1 MSRATVTVV
10 MSTYNHGDLVAEAVH
25 SVLRQR
31 DVDLEFLVADDGSV
45 DDTREVVAACRDPR
59 LQFLPY
65 EESRGACA
73 VLNELIRRA
82 SGEFVA
88 VINSDDYWTVDD
100 KLAYQVDVLRQR
112 PSVGACFGRA
122 RFVDRAGR
130 SIDKASL
137 AHGHVFDKEN
147 RSSGAWLRHFF
158 TRGNCLCHPTMLIRK
173 ACYDAVGLYDNRLRQ
188 LPDFDMWI
196 RLVKRYEIHITE
208 RELIAFRQLPGENTS
223 SDTPA
228 NLRRLLN
235 ETYFILRR
243 FFTDVPRDS
252 FLEGFGD
259 LVVTD
264 DPSEAELQI
273 EQALLFLAK
282 DRWSPQIFSLIGLE
296 MVHDLL
302 QREPHKSLLAEEYGI
317 DDLAFHSL
325 ASEIGPFSP
334 SAQVSPLTSERGRA
348 LAAELK
354 RRAMWRSSRATRSML
369 NRVSRGKR
377 SQR

>member
-1 MSRATVTVV
+1 MNRATVTVV

-59 LQFLPY
+59 LKFLPY
-65 EESRGACA
+65 EENRGACA
-73 VLNELIRRA
+73 VLNELIGRA

-100 KLAYQVDVLRQR
+100 KLAYQVDVLRQS

-130 SIDKASL
+130 SMDKASL

-208 RELIAFRQLPGENTS
+208 RELIAFRQLPGENAS

-243 FFTDVPRDS
+243 FFMDVPRDS

-259 LVVTD
+259 LLVTD

-273 EQALLFLAK
+273 EQAILFLDE
-282 DRWSPQIFSLIGLE
+282 DRWSPQIFGLIGLE

-302 QREPHKSLLAEEYGI
+302 QREPHKSLLAKEYGI

-325 ASEIGPFSP
+325 ASKVAPFFP
-334 SAQVSPLTSERGRA
+334 SAPVSPLTSERGRA
-348 LAAELK
+348 LAAELR
-354 RRAMWRSSRATRSML
+354 RRAMWRSSRAAHSML
-369 NRVSRGKR
+369 NKVMRGKR
-377 SQR
+377 SLR